1 LPRSESPSGDTGA
14 GLDTG
19 FHVRVLGDRL
29 GGHTHL
35 CPDVV
40 GLFLALHIL
49 FLPHIR
55 DLTQL
60 VDHEYSRNRY
70 IGQQVR
76 EPIKEKREEPTPSAE
91 GWGVNGLGGQ
101 CSKRGGNKKAVVCS
115 MHLRLFL

>member
-1 LPRSESPSGDTGA
+1 M
-14 GLDTG
+14 
-19 FHVRVLGDRL
+19 LGDRL

-55 DLTQL
+55 DLAQL

-76 EPIKEKREEPTPSAE
+76 ELVKEKREEPTPSAE

-101 CSKRGGNKKAVVCS
+101 CSKREGGYNNGC
-115 MHLRLFL
+115 